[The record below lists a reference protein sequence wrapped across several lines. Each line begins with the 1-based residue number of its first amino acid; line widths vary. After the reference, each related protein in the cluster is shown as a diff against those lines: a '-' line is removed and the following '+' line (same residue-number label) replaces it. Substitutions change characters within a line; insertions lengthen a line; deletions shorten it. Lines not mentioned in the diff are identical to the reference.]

1 LFVGIFEVY
10 LSKTW
15 QHVLNF
21 IEHRRRA
28 AQKSAKAPEILYL
41 YSSRAQEA
49 AMDKN
54 RIVVTE
60 IVDDR
65 TQRRRNKH
73 DNNQQSE
80 LLNTTYAYL
89 SSSYFIV
96 GLFLIFMFIGVMMV
110 PREKV
115 KDLIGGSETTPAFS
129 VSGKDFFK

>member
-1 LFVGIFEVY
+1 M
-10 LSKTW
+10 
-15 QHVLNF
+15 
-21 IEHRRRA
+21 
-28 AQKSAKAPEILYL
+28 
-41 YSSRAQEA
+41 
-49 AMDKN
+49 MDKN
-54 RIVVTE
+54 YITLTQ

-80 LLNTTYAYL
+80 LLNTTYSYL

-96 GLFLIFMFIGVMMV
+96 GLFLILMFIGVMMT